1 MSLTTPASEVRIAKS
16 VAYKIIAKKGL
27 RAIVGLVIFSAIVY
41 AVIASTMTRYVATN
55 LGTVK
60 VVSTNFPGGYALP
73 GTEVLI
79 DPTESFDNKPWT
91 NLVMALT
98 PHSTTMKVEIIAG
111 PFGNQDW
118 GKYGIERSAD
128 DKLNNE
134 YIFECLEGCDPS
146 INKFGVMN
154 PSWIMGVPVLEG
166 N

>member
-1 MSLTTPASEVRIAKS
+1 MSLRTPVSEVRIAKS

-27 RAIVGLVIFSAIVY
+27 RAIVGLLIFAVIVY
-41 AVIASTMTRYVATN
+41 VIIASTMTRYVATN
-55 LGTVK
+55 LGTMK

-73 GTEVLI
+73 GTQVVI
-79 DPTESFDNKPWT
+79 DPTGNLDNKPWT
-91 NLVMALT
+91 NLVTAIT
-98 PHSTTMKVEIIAG
+98 PHASTMKVEIVAG

-118 GKYGIERSAD
+118 AKYGIERSAD

-146 INKFGVMN
+146 GNKFGIMD